1 MILGVALTA
10 FAAARL
16 DGVEAGDDA
25 GFEHVHVARHFPT
38 GVVERLPS
46 RGAERVF
53 PSLEALRAVMTDG
66 FPGFLE
72 FRLAFADAEIEARG
86 FARMVHGAGKPDSV
100 TSQKYGEK
108 V

>member
-1 MILGVALTA
+1 MMVELALPA

-25 GFEHVHVARHFPT
+25 GFEHVHVARHFPS

-53 PSLEALRAVMTDG
+53 PSLEALRAVMTEG

-72 FRLAFADAEIEARG
+72 FRVAFADAEIEARG
-86 FARMVHGAGKPDSV
+86 FARMVHGAGKPPG
-100 TSQKYGEK
+100 GEAQRFR
-108 V
+108 